1 MTCGK
6 TTSGSCKNARIKV
19 FYIVMNV
26 YAPIIL
32 CFVPFVTMFALFA
45 ILVSEFS
52 APKGLVASLAG
63 LLALVPITIAQFLI
77 PGMRLFGQSKALS
90 ILLYSIVFLGLV
102 EEAFKAL
109 ALFLVGAKAERP
121 ASWLCYSL
129 LAGMIFGC
137 FESVIYF
144 LRDFQN
150 IGHGVTLNLIYLRMF
165 TAVLVHTLCAAL
177 GGFTVY
183 YIKNLRL
190 NVWPLL
196 NAVLLHGLYD
206 YFVSFNTPVR
216 FFCVI
221 VILSA
226 AIKCRVCLL
235 QIAEEERAKNSAP
248 KKILDPNKT
257 IEMPKNPAIII
268 PVKKTVP
275 EDTVV
280 LEEDVADD
288 DEVDFEQIERQ
299 AKTEL
304 KAAKKI
310 RGSSPRMTGTGLT
323 KSASKAKADEKA
335 KKAAATKTAAKKDS
349 AKTKTAGKKDSR
361 VKAASTK
368 TAGKPKTRAAQSA
381 SKKTASKASA
391 SKTKT
396 TSKTKSAAAKKP
408 ASKGKK

>member
-1 MTCGK
+1 
-6 TTSGSCKNARIKV
+6 
-19 FYIVMNV
+19 MNV

-45 ILVSEFS
+45 ILVPEFS

-63 LLALVPITIAQFLI
+63 LLALVPITIAQLLI
-77 PGMRLFGQSKALS
+77 PGMRLFGQSRALS

-102 EEAFKAL
+102 EECFKAL
-109 ALFLVGAKAERP
+109 ALFLVGAKAER
-121 ASWLCYSL
+121 ASLWFCYSL

-144 LRDFQN
+144 LQDFQN

-165 TAVLVHTLCAAL
+165 TAVLVHTLCAGL
-177 GGFTVY
+177 GGFTVFY
-183 YIKNLRL
+183 FKNLGW

-196 NAVLLHGLYD
+196 NAVLIHGLYD

-226 AIKCRVCLL
+226 AIKCRVYFLRV
-235 QIAEEERAKNSAP
+235 QEELAARGSAP

-268 PVKKTVP
+268 PVKKTVK

-280 LEEDVADD
+280 VEEDVVDD
-288 DEVDFEQIERQ
+288 DAVDFEQIERE

-304 KAAKKI
+304 KAAKSAKKAPAKKTAGKGADDKASKTRI
-310 RGSSPRMTGTGLT
+310 AVT
-323 KSASKAKADEKA
+323 KSASKTKSGAKTKTASKP
-335 KKAAATKTAAKKDS
+335 KTATKTAAK
-349 AKTKTAGKKDSR
+349 
-361 VKAASTK
+361 
-368 TAGKPKTRAAQSA
+368 PKTRAASSA
-381 SKKTASKASA
+381 SKKSPAKAA
-391 SKTKT
+391 PKTK
-396 TSKTKSAAAKKP
+396 AAAKKP
-408 ASKGKK
+408 AASKTKTASKKPAGKTTKGKK